1 MSVKR
6 NKEKLIAAMQTLG
19 VYRQEFAEAIEL
31 TAKLMEDCAKAEKQT
46 KAKDYQPIVTKVNK
60 TGQEYQAKNVWTT
73 MVEQYR
79 KDIIANLAQL
89 GLTPAGLKKLNDELS
104 KKPPKPSGIAAHVAH
119 LNGK

>member
-6 NKEKLIAAMQTLG
+6 NREKLIAAMQTVG

-46 KAKDYQPIVTKVNK
+46 RAKDFEPIVIKVNK
-60 TGQEYQAKNVWTT
+60 TGQAYQAKNVWTT

-89 GLTPAGLKKLNDELS
+89 GLTPAGLKKLNDEL
-104 KKPPKPSGIAAHVAH
+104 KRRPPKQGGTAAYVAQQH
-119 LNGK
+119 GK